1 MIESV
6 HICYET
12 FMKIEYI
19 LKKILHEKIVE
30 CLKNISWKI
39 VEYFSGERLFD
50 EYVNS
55 VKEILKIVRC

>member
-1 MIESV
+1 MN
-6 HICYET
+6 
-12 FMKIEYI
+12 IEYI

-39 VEYFSGERLFD
+39 VEYFSGEILFD